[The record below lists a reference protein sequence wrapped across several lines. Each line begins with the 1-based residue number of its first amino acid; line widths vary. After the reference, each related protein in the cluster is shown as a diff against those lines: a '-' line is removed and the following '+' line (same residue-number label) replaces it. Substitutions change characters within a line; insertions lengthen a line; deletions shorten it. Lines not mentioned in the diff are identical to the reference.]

1 MTKVT
6 IANYLIDN
14 LANRFPMGKAGILLD
29 HDIID
34 VVVDGWECNCYPT
47 IGFDTVDKKKTS
59 PHKRILM

>member
-1 MTKVT
+1 
-6 IANYLIDN
+6 
-14 LANRFPMGKAGILLD
+14 MGKAGILLD